1 MGTKKPEMA
10 PSQPT
15 EYPNLVFTER
25 LPHEIESLAKRA
37 LLNPDHD
44 FTANTRAMM
53 NSGQQ
58 VRAAE
63 SLISCLLII
72 GHTKSQ
78 RPLT

>member
-15 EYPNLVFTER
+15 EYPNLVSTER

-58 VRAAE
+58 VRAVTHFMF
-63 SLISCLLII
+63 INY
-72 GHTKSQ
+72 
-78 RPLT
+78 RPHRVLKLA